1 MYNFVKFKIKNVN
14 SHGYT
19 LRKLQDM
26 FRIGIIGAGWIADKM
41 AQAIAPFKD
50 MEIYAIASRSLD
62 KAEEFAKEHGIPVA
76 YGSYA
81 ELVSDPSVDLV
92 YIATPHSHHYEHAM
106 LALEHGKPV
115 LVEKAF
121 TANAA
126 QAERLIKVAR
136 EKGIFITEAI
146 WTRYMPMS
154 HKVTEI
160 MESGIIGRPRV
171 LTATLCYMM
180 EEKERIVRAD
190 LCGGALLDLGVYS
203 LNFARMYFGTDI
215 VKTVTNCHLGPT
227 GMDMHECISL
237 SYSDGRMANL
247 QSGALCLNDRQGIIS
262 GTEGYIR
269 VDNINCPEV
278 IEVYRNYELVER
290 YEKPSDMVNGYEYQV
305 LECRRCLQ
313 EGLLESPM
321 MPHDE
326 TISIMRQMDGL
337 REEWGVKYPYDE

>member
-1 MYNFVKFKIKNVN
+1 MKNWK
-14 SHGYT
+14 Y
-19 LRKLQDM
+19 L
-26 FRIGIIGAGWIADKM
+26 
-41 AQAIAPFKD
+41 
-50 MEIYAIASRSLD
+50 
-62 KAEEFAKEHGIPVA
+62 
-76 YGSYA
+76 
-81 ELVSDPSVDLV
+81 
-92 YIATPHSHHYEHAM
+92 
-106 LALEHGKPV
+106 
-115 LVEKAF
+115 
-121 TANAA
+121 
-126 QAERLIKVAR
+126 ERLIKVAR

-160 MESGIIGRPRV
+160 MESGVIGKPRV

-215 VKTVTNCHLGPT
+215 VKTVSNCHLGPT

-237 SYSDGRMANL
+237 SYADGKMANL

-290 YEKPSDMVNGYEYQV
+290 YIKPDDMVNGYEYQV
-305 LECRRCLQ
+305 LECMRCIR

-321 MPHDE
+321 MPHEE
-326 TISIMRQMDGL
+326 TISIMKQMDDL
-337 REEWGVKYPYDE
+337 RKEWGVEYPYDK